1 MKIVRI
7 TTAGGRNAN
16 LILKD
21 NTASSPQSVVL
32 SGSAT
37 DFQASPPVVG

>member
-7 TTAGGRNAN
+7 TTGGGKNAN
-16 LILKD
+16 PILKD
-21 NTASSPQSVVL
+21 NTASGPQTVVL

-37 DFQASPPVVG
+37 DFHRSPPVVG